1 MCSTHVPAKNPLFAN
16 WELAVQRPVTGN
28 RRIYEFQHPIS
39 GDDLTKSRERRYLG
53 AQLTDDLR
61 ARVSRGRA
69 CLQRGGRRVSAAGG
83 TGGPGNMTQGC
94 PLPSEVTGTFW
105 GTCKAVTQ
113 TAGGAGWGGLVRTL
127 PPAPLTPQPSLA
139 RLWADTGRAAKANF
153 FSSDVIA

>member
-28 RRIYEFQHPIS
+28 RCIYEFQHPIS

-83 TGGPGNMTQGC
+83 TGGPGNVTQGC
-94 PLPSEVTGTFW
+94 PFPSEVTGTLR

-113 TAGGAGWGGLVRTL
+113 TACGLGV
-127 PPAPLTPQPSLA
+127 
-139 RLWADTGRAAKANF
+139 GRASEDCAPCPAHTTAF
-153 FSSDVIA
+153 FDMALG

>member
-69 CLQRGGRRVSAAGG
+69 CLQSGGRRVSAAGG

-94 PLPSEVTGTFW
+94 PLPSEVTGTLW

-113 TAGGAGWGGLVRTL
+113 TAGGLRV
-127 PPAPLTPQPSLA
+127 
-139 RLWADTGRAAKANF
+139 GRACEDCAPCPAHTAAF
-153 FSSDVIA
+153 LGTALG

>member
-1 MCSTHVPAKNPLFAN
+1 MCLTRVPAKNPLFAN

-28 RRIYEFQHPIS
+28 RCIYEFQHPIS

-83 TGGPGNMTQGC
+83 TGGPSNVTQGR
-94 PLPSEVTGTFW
+94 PLPSEIMGTLR
-105 GTCKAVTQ
+105 GTCKAATQ
-113 TAGGAGWGGLVRTL
+113 TAGGLGVGRVCEDCTPCPVHTTAFLEMTL
-127 PPAPLTPQPSLA
+127 
-139 RLWADTGRAAKANF
+139 G
-153 FSSDVIA
+153 